1 MSTYLYTATAKKQSG
16 KLAIGMFVEIVIS
29 NTTRKPTQKEVL
41 DAINQKYGAGTATNG
56 TSLSNFEIQKAR

>member
-1 MSTYLYTATAKKQSG
+1 
-16 KLAIGMFVEIVIS
+16 MFVEIVI
-29 NTTRKPTQKEVL
+29 NNATRKPTQKEVL